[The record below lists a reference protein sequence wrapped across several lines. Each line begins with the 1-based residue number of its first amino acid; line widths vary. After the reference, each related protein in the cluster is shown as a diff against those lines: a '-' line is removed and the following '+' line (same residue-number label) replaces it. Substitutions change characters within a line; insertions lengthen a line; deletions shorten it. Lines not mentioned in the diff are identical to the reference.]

1 MALYAIGDL
10 HLSFQVECPVDMTQ
24 MGEEWVD
31 HVEKIK
37 RNFFRELTDRDTLV
51 LVGDHS
57 WGKKL
62 SDTEKDLE
70 FISSLPGRKLLTRG
84 NHDLFWQ
91 VKKTEQLN
99 RMYQGKLEFLQ
110 NGFLTY
116 GEHALIGSKGYCFE
130 NKDSY
135 EHALEL
141 VGREVERLELSF
153 EKAREAGYTRFI
165 MFIHFPPTNILQKA
179 SAFTRLAERQGV
191 EHVVYAHCHGHRRFN
206 DSLKGNVR
214 GVQYH
219 LTSGDYLNWHP
230 ERILD

>member
-24 MGEEWVD
+24 MGPEWVD
-31 HVEKIK
+31 HVDKIK
-37 RNFFRELTDRDTLV
+37 RNFFSELSDDDTLV

-62 SDTEKDLE
+62 VNTEKDLE
-70 FISSLPGRKLLTRG
+70 FIASLPGRKILTRG

-99 RMYQGKLEFLQ
+99 RLYEGRLEFLQ
-110 NGFLTY
+110 NNFCTY
-116 GEHALIGSKGYCFE
+116 GDYALIGSKGYCFE

-135 EHALEL
+135 EHALML
-141 VGREVERLELSF
+141 VGREVERLEGSF
-153 EKAREAGYTRFI
+153 KKARAEGFSKFI
-165 MFIHFPPTNILQKA
+165 MFVHYPPTNILQKT
-179 SAFTRLAERQGV
+179 SAFTRLAEREGV

-206 DSLKGNVR
+206 DSLKGTVN
-214 GVQYH
+214 GITYH

-230 ERILD
+230 KKILD